1 MAGKADSLK
10 YGIGRSSLSGPKSKQ
25 ARIRAGAHRFV
36 TALREAG
43 FGVSKWENVNG
54 KHFQASADKMKSE
67 GCGFGRVGEVFACA
81 RHVCRAYGNS
91 NVTDSNAAFGV
102 RRESIC
108 NQTSKAADPDQITK
122 VIYHLEHEDTYEHAP
137 RAAAQIRLQYELGLR
152 REEAAKVD
160 LVHDWDREKHS
171 LLVQYGSKG
180 GRPRLLTGLSA
191 VQEAALEMALPYVT
205 ESDRPGIFNLMPPGY
220 GDEWQSRLS
229 YAARKNGLTRKAC
242 GFTLHGCRHERF
254 RQVYRDTAGFEP
266 PNQFA
271 SIKGYQEAAHKVA
284 GNDWPAKD
292 AVARDKVEVL
302 AGHSAGRRDV
312 SSAYLGRSF

>member
-25 ARIRAGAHRFV
+25 ARIRSGAHRFV
-36 TALREAG
+36 RALREAG
-43 FGVSKWENVNG
+43 MGVTRWENVSN
-54 KHFQASADKMKSE
+54 KHVQAVVHRLKEEDI
-67 GCGFGRVGEVFACA
+67 GYGRVGEILSCA
-81 RHVCRAYGNS
+81 RHLCRAYGNDRIS
-91 NVTDSNAAFGV
+91 DSNAAFGV
-102 RRESIC
+102 RREPIC
-108 NQTSKAADPDQITK
+108 NQTSKAADPETIQKIIHD
-122 VIYHLEHEDTYEHAP
+122 LEYNDTYEHAP
-137 RAAAQIRLQYELGLR
+137 RAAAQIRVQYELGLR

-160 LVHDWDREKHS
+160 LIHDWDRRNHS

-180 GRPRLLTGLSA
+180 GRPRLLTDLSSE
-191 VQEAALEMALPYVT
+191 QEAALELALPYVT
-205 ESDRPGIFNLMPPGY
+205 ESDRPGIHNLMPAGY
-220 GDEWQSRLS
+220 GDEWQNCMS
-229 YAARKNGLTRKAC
+229 YVARKKRLTRKAC
-242 GFTLHGCRHERF
+242 GFTLHGCRHEKF

-271 SIKGYQEAAHKVA
+271 SIKDYQEAAYEVA

-292 AVARDKVEVL
+292 AEARDKIEVL